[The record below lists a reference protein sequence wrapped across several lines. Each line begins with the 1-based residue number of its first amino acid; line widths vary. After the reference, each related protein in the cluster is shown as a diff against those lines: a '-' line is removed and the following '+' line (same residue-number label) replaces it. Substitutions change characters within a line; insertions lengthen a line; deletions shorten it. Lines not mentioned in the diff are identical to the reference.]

1 VFEVDNNERKKEKK
15 QSKRSNAFTIR
26 SERPE
31 CGAPN
36 NVRFRFVFPDRSFLV
51 ANAQQAGCNIIY
63 CSDGFCHMT
72 GYSRAEV
79 MQRPAICEF
88 LQGPMTSQHA
98 VSVVKEAL
106 AAGMERHFEIL
117 YYRKDGKSIVLS
129 VALSG

>member
-1 VFEVDNNERKKEKK
+1 MLYTCSTVYSYCYTIINTAQTRKPL
-15 QSKRSNAFTIR
+15 FYLHTII
-26 SERPE
+26 
-31 CGAPN
+31 
-36 NVRFRFVFPDRSFLV
+36 RFFLIFLDRSFLV

-79 MQRPAICEF
+79 MQCPAICDF

-117 YYRKDGKSIVLS
+117 YYRKDGKRPP
-129 VALSG
+129 ANNK

>member
-1 VFEVDNNERKKEKK
+1 MVCIRVETPFVRNHHT
-15 QSKRSNAFTIR
+15 QRSC
-26 SERPE
+26 S
-31 CGAPN
+31 CHKAPVTAVEYN
-36 NVRFRFVFPDRSFLV
+36 GSVTWTVDRSFLV

-79 MQRPAICEF
+79 MQCPAICDF

-117 YYRKDGKSIVLS
+117 YYRKDGKN
-129 VALSG
+129 SGYTI